1 MFCSHFSSVSFRLLL
16 LLFVSVSSCTT
27 PRFVEI
33 KPEISAS
40 RAGIDLTN
48 KDSFIYPGVTV
59 FVKGHYFA
67 EVGDLAAGQ
76 TVHLPFEKFVNAD
89 GKHFDVATMAPE
101 AIRVRA
107 WIEGKAVSKIFA
119 VK

>member
-1 MFCSHFSSVSFRLLL
+1 MFCSHFRSVSSRLLL
-16 LLFVSVSSCTT
+16 LLVISVLSCTP

-33 KPEISAS
+33 KPEVTAS
-40 RAGIDLTN
+40 KAGIDLTN
-48 KDSFIYPGVTV
+48 KDSFTYPGVTV
-59 FVKGHYFA
+59 FVKGHFYA
-67 EVGDLAAGQ
+67 EVGDIVAGQ

-107 WIEGKAVSKIFA
+107 WFEGKAVSKIFS